1 MYNRWDFKTNKSA
14 GLHLAAYILSSDT
27 EAKQQVY
34 LKDLGSMRE
43 LVKVLQ
49 PSKNI
54 PEKAYTFLLN
64 PFDRQIHNKK
74 VLYIAP
80 DGPLNLISF
89 ASLKLTDGRH
99 LVQRQ
104 QVNRV
109 LTGRD
114 LLDARAKPASNELI
128 AFGGV
133 DYGEFPEGGSA
144 NKLQTGDKAKHLN
157 MRAARELDG
166 LAYLEHSSKEASLI
180 AYLFK
185 ANCKGCKAAV
195 YKKSDATEHL
205 LKNLKRPPRI
215 LHLSTHGFYLQ
226 NEQLSTLA
234 DEAPLLLSGLALC
247 GANRGL
253 QGLLDEHGDDG
264 LLYSIEVLGL
274 NLQGTELVSLSACD
288 TGKGVIDYSEGVYGL
303 VRAFRTAGAQ
313 NVLMTLRP
321 VGDQSASDFMEQ
333 FYVHWLNSPE
343 SISPAKA
350 LHQTRLFFIEHPEN
364 ELYRQPEIWSPY
376 VMVGR

>member
-1 MYNRWDFKTNKSA
+1 
-14 GLHLAAYILSSDT
+14 
-27 EAKQQVY
+27 
-34 LKDLGSMRE
+34 
-43 LVKVLQ
+43 
-49 PSKNI
+49 
-54 PEKAYTFLLN
+54 
-64 PFDRQIHNKK
+64 
-74 VLYIAP
+74 
-80 DGPLNLISF
+80 
-89 ASLKLTDGRH
+89 
-99 LVQRQ
+99 
-104 QVNRV
+104 V

-114 LLDARAKPASNELI
+114 FLVSRTRSDANELI

-133 DYGEFPEGGSA
+133 DYGKFS
-144 NKLQTGDKAKHLN
+144 KGDYADKHQVGDQPKHLN
-157 MRAARELDG
+157 MRTARELDG
-166 LAYLEHSSKEASLI
+166 LTYLKHSSKEASLI
-180 AYLFK
+180 AHIFK
-185 ANCKGCKAAV
+185 MNCRGCKAAV

-253 QGLLDEHGDDG
+253 QGMLDEHGDDG

-274 NLQGTELVSLSACD
+274 NLRGTELVSLSACD

-303 VRAFRTAGAQ
+303 VRSFRTAGAQ

-321 VGDQSASDFMEQ
+321 VGDKSARDFMEQ
-333 FYVHWLNSPE
+333 FYVQWLCSPE
-343 SISPAKA
+343 IISPSKA
-350 LHQTRLFFIEHPEN
+350 LHQTRLFFIEHPDN
-364 ELYRQPEIWSPY
+364 ELYRQPEVWSPY